1 MTQVVD
7 RFSFLVFKKKD
18 ADVGT
23 SVDTT
28 TTPRTIQTRTDDANG
43 RDGRRRRR
51 TPTRTPTTGVRAIP
65 TVGHGVRRRDDV
77 RRVGAGND
85 PDVD

>member
-7 RFSFLVFKKKD
+7 RFSFLVFKKKTLTWAPQSPALD
-18 ADVGT
+18 AAN
-23 SVDTT
+23 
-28 TTPRTIQTRTDDANG
+28 DANG
-43 RDGRRRRR
+43 RDGRRRRT
-51 TPTRTPTTGVRAIP
+51 TPTRTTTTGARAIP